1 MNQQLTAFGLDPQDY
16 ELNTF
21 GSGHINHTF
30 LLRSSS
36 GKRSYILQKIN
47 TFVFKKPED
56 IALNLDNTA
65 GYLALHYP
73 DYLFISPEKTI
84 SGQSMLIIDGEYWR
98 LSPFIPDSFSINE
111 ARDPDQSFEAARQ
124 FGILTKNLHGMDVS
138 GLNPSIPGFHDLAWR
153 FRQFKEAIDT
163 ASEQR
168 RHDAAAMVDAY
179 AGKEHLVDKYGAIIN
194 DPDYPDRMIHHDT
207 KINNVLFDKNTGKG
221 LCVCDL
227 DTLMPGKIIS
237 DLGDM
242 VRTYVCAETEE
253 SIDFDKIVV
262 REPYFEALMEGYL
275 SEMKYLLTDSE
286 KRSLFYSGQF
296 MIYMQGLRFLT
307 DYLNNDVYYP
317 IKYPEH
323 NLNRAKNQL
332 ILLEDLEAK
341 RVELEEVIERIVE

>member
-1 MNQQLTAFGLDPQDY
+1 LDQLLLAFGLDPQDY
-16 ELNTF
+16 ELKKF

-30 LLRSSS
+30 LLHSSA

-56 IALNLDNTA
+56 IALNLDKTA
-65 GYLALHYP
+65 QFLASHYP
-73 DYLFISPEKTI
+73 GYLFISPEKTL
-84 SGQSMLIIDGEYWR
+84 SGENMLVVDGEYWR
-98 LSPFIPDSFSINE
+98 LSPFIPDSFSVNE
-111 ARDPDQSFEAARQ
+111 ASEPDQSFEAARQ

-138 GLNPSIPGFHDLAWR
+138 GLNPSIPGFHDLDWR
-153 FRQFKEAIDT
+153 FRQFKEAINN

-168 RHDAAAMVDAY
+168 RHDAERLIDAY
-179 AGKEHLVDKYGAIIN
+179 SSKEHLVKKYLEIIN

-253 SIDFDKIVV
+253 STDFDKIIV

-275 SEMKYLLTDSE
+275 SEMKDLLTASE
-286 KRSLFYSGQF
+286 KSSLFYSGQF
-296 MIYMQGLRFLT
+296 MIYMQGLRFLS
-307 DYLNNDVYYP
+307 DYLNDDIYYP
-317 IKYPEH
+317 TKYPEH

-332 ILLEDLEAK
+332 ILLEDLERK
-341 RVELEEVIERIVE
+341 KVELEEVIEGIVG